1 MFNIL
6 NAKSILVQKKFE
18 DHYDAFKRPPDFIFA
33 ERHGQAS
40 RFAVAE
46 NEKVQ
51 LCACCGM
58 PIQNQQLSLCCNK
71 KDINFNGAGI
81 PLYFEFIQF
90 AAVLLVTLGLISGIY
105 NIITNY
111 QGNICEQ
118 YSNTCYLNFYNKY
131 ALSNKANEQDI
142 TLNVLDLISTIV
154 IIGFTIYYRRWMNL
168 TAIEV
173 DNSIVTISD
182 YSIQVSNLPL
192 DATEQE
198 IQEFFSII
206 EKKGVEK
213 QLEIKKICLGYNIM
227 QYTNLVNEKLTKE
240 IQISN
245 LIALEQKGKLKDKL
259 QKEVL
264 EQEIAAINNE
274 IDNFHQVFDQKFLF
288 SGVVFITFNTSQEA
302 QECRK
307 YHNQTKIQLL
317 FHQLYYCFKRKQQLI
332 KFKGK
337 TPYVVRAP
345 EPGDIMWENLG
356 EKPWKQISNQTWTNL
371 ATFLILGICFGAILG
386 ISIGQN
392 QLNKSETKNTYK
404 SVALLITIL
413 GLIASL
419 IISLLNI
426 IMAFTIKKLVFYER
440 PYTQTDFNISYANK
454 LGISQFINT
463 AIIPLLVNL
472 ALQDEELLVSLWK
485 NGGFNSDIILI
496 LIMNAIFPWV
506 INLFDPFYIW
516 KLIQRIRIKSQG
528 TRCTLTQREANII
541 FEGTQNDLSE
551 KYATIVKAL
560 MLTFFYAQLLPI
572 GIPIALVFLLI
583 TYWVEKYLLLKR
595 QSRNA
600 PLGKQ
605 LAEEMIDLY
614 IELTLLLFAAG
625 NCIWQKIVVGEIN
638 LIVWIQLAV
647 AGFQFLI
654 PIDWIF
660 EWFVKFKEAET
671 KETYQQKKAQL
682 WDDYSKRNPVTQQ
695 KSIEEWIKEQGGEQ
709 NQKVQGFLQKLEI
722 KYQHDIT
729 EAQHKLIKK
738 IVPQD
743 LINTHY
749 EIRKNQIQPN
759 NLEEP
764 LLQKQQG
771 MNTKKLYIRQSESI
785 NIQKRETEFVLNKPD
800 IKQTESFTYD

>member
-6 NAKSILVQKKFE
+6 KAKSILVQKKSE
-18 DHYDAFKRPPDFIFA
+18 DTYDAFKRPPDFLFA
-33 ERHGQAS
+33 ERHGQAC
-40 RFAVAE
+40 RFAEAE
-46 NEKVQ
+46 YEKVQ

-58 PIQNQQLSLCCNK
+58 PIQNEQLPLCCDK
-71 KDINFNGAGI
+71 QDINFNGAGI

-90 AAVLLVTLGLISGIY
+90 AAILLVTLGLISGIY
-105 NIITNY
+105 NIITNI
-111 QGNICEQ
+111 QGSTCEL
-118 YSNTCYLNFYNKY
+118 YSNTCSLNYYNKY
-131 ALSNKANEQDI
+131 ALSNKANEYDI
-142 TLNVLDLISTIV
+142 GLNVLDLISTIV

-173 DNSIVTISD
+173 DNSVVTISD

-192 DATEQE
+192 NATEQE
-198 IQEFFSII
+198 IKDFFSKI
-206 EKKGVEK
+206 EKKGVDK
-213 QLEIKKICLGYNIM
+213 QLEIQKICLGYNI
-227 QYTNLVNEKLTKE
+227 QEYTNLVNEKLTKE

-245 LIALEQKGKLKDKL
+245 LIALEQAANLKDKL
-259 QKEVL
+259 QKQVL
-264 EQEIAAINNE
+264 EQEIAAINKQ
-274 IDNFHQVFDQKFLF
+274 IDNFLSAFDQKFQF
-288 SGVVFITFNTSQEA
+288 SGVAFITFNTSQEA

-307 YHNQTKIQLL
+307 FHNQTKIQLL
-317 FHQLYYCFKRKQQLI
+317 FHQLYYCFKRKRQLI

-371 ATFLILGICFGAILG
+371 ATLLILGICFGAILG

-392 QLNKSETKNTYK
+392 SLYKNDTKNTYK
-404 SVALLITIL
+404 SVAFMITIL
-413 GLIASL
+413 GLVASF
-419 IISLLNI
+419 IISLLNT
-426 IMAFTIKKLVFYER
+426 IMAFTIKKLVFFEK

-454 LGISQFINT
+454 LGMSQFINT

-472 ALQDEELLVSLWK
+472 ALQDEQLLVSLWK
-485 NGGFNSDIILI
+485 SGGLNSDVSLI

-516 KLIQRIRIKSQG
+516 KLIKRVKAKNQG
-528 TRCTLTQREANII
+528 NNCTLTQREANLL
-541 FEGTQNDLSE
+541 FEGTKSDLSQ

-572 GIPIALVFLLI
+572 GIPIALGFLLI

-595 QSRNA
+595 QARNA

-625 NCIWQKIVVGEIN
+625 NCIWQKVVVGEIHP
-638 LIVWIQLAV
+638 IVWTQLAV

-660 EWFVKFKEAET
+660 EWFVQFQEAET
-671 KETYQQKKAQL
+671 TETYQQKKAQI

-709 NQKVQGFLQKLEI
+709 NQKVQGFLHKLEV
-722 KYQHDIT
+722 KYQQDIT

-738 IVPQD
+738 FVPKD
-743 LINTHY
+743 LINSHY
-749 EIRKNQIQPN
+749 EIKKNQILPN
-759 NLEEP
+759 NLEESEF
-764 LLQKQQG
+764 LKQQR
-771 MNTKKLYIRQSESI
+771 NNSKKADIRQAESI
-785 NIQKRETEFVLNKPD
+785 YFGKRETEFVQNQPQ
-800 IKQTESFTYD
+800 IKQADSFTYD